1 VAHGTIDD
9 LRNARRVLCYGVTGA
24 GKSTAALQLGHL
36 LELPV
41 HLVDE
46 EIGWLPGWVSRPV
59 TDQIDLATRMS
70 AEESWVIDSAYG
82 SWLAPV
88 LTRAEVVVALD
99 YPRWLSLARLVR
111 RAVRRAATAERMC
124 NGNVETWGRLLS
136 ADSIIRWHFQSYAR
150 KTARI
155 RAWAADPDIVPVV
168 RLTHPRELDALIS
181 ALERRA

>member
-1 VAHGTIDD
+1 
-9 LRNARRVLCYGVTGA
+9 
-24 GKSTAALQLGHL
+24 
-36 LELPV
+36 
-41 HLVDE
+41 
-46 EIGWLPGWVSRPV
+46 
-59 TDQIDLATRMS
+59 
-70 AEESWVIDSAYG
+70 
-82 SWLAPV
+82 
-88 LTRAEVVVALD
+88 
-99 YPRWLSLARLVR
+99 
-111 RAVRRAATAERMC
+111 MC